1 MAGRVYVCLRCGHR
15 WTSTGRPRQCPRC
28 WSRAVVAEEEVK
40 LAGLALR
47 PWAYMLEGR
56 TPPLPLPHEL
66 LALPA
71 SMAALS
77 EIIVKASR
85 AGSRVLENALRMVL
99 LEAGV
104 EPSKAEELASKIA
117 SLPPAKILDYA
128 SKLLKR

>member
-1 MAGRVYVCLRCGHR
+1 
-15 WTSTGRPRQCPRC
+15 
-28 WSRAVVAEEEVK
+28 
-40 LAGLALR
+40 
-47 PWAYMLEGR
+47 
-56 TPPLPLPHEL
+56 
-66 LALPA
+66 
-71 SMAALS
+71 MAALS